1 MATSITTNGK
11 KKISTFKMEFSSKF
25 PYLTIQ
31 FLDQKRKEYDNELNL
46 VSIRTKKGD
55 DISIS
60 GQNKINSLESKF
72 EKTLGIAIEVCY
84 SKNSK
89 LIRTKSNNDKT
100 LSELN
105 KWCEANGCDLILTN
119 KKVLKGKKSVATKSN
134 GKKKVPILELQ
145 DIDLII
151 SEIKALPVKSKI
163 EVTSYKDSIEQWEE
177 FYTIKVKKSIVELK
191 VTRQFFDSYW
201 RAVISRNDLIS
212 SLEIYKEEKDW
223 VRKGN
228 RLYLVQPDEFSYL
241 DESLPTKLKELASLY
256 KSVEDK
262 CIVTARPQRMRNKIE
277 SVLKQFGLEN
287 PKWGLHMCPDGKVN
301 AGKWKGDK
309 IVELSETTG
318 FQNVI
323 FYDDNSKYIRGAKK
337 VVSEKLPNLNFK
349 TVKVI

>member
-1 MATSITTNGK
+1 MV
-11 KKISTFKMEFSSKF
+11 KIDKFNEFDIENNTLYVF
-25 PYLTIQ
+25 D
-31 FLDQKRKEYDNELNL
+31 F
-46 VSIRTKKGD
+46 D
-55 DISIS
+55 D
-60 GQNKINSLESKF
+60 
-72 EKTLGIAIEVCY
+72 TLMVTPRYEDIAIKFLNENLTV
-84 SKNSK
+84 KDLLDRAVK
-89 LIRTKSNNDKT
+89 RIGITKDK
-100 LSELN
+100 
-105 KWCEANGCDLILTN
+105 
-119 KKVLKGKKSVATKSN
+119 
-134 GKKKVPILELQ
+134 
-145 DIDLII
+145 
-151 SEIKALPVKSKI
+151 
-163 EVTSYKDSIEQWEE
+163 
-177 FYTIKVKKSIVELK
+177 LK
-191 VTRQFFDSYW
+191 VQDRRIFVDDP
-201 RAVISRNDLIS
+201 NK
-212 SLEIYKEEKDW
+212 IYKEEKDW

-262 CIVTARPQRMRNKIE
+262 CIVTARPQRMRDKIE

>member
-1 MATSITTNGK
+1 MVKIDKFNEFDIENNTLYVFDFDDTLMVTPRYEDIALKFLNENLTVKDLLDRAVKRIGITK
-11 KKISTFKMEFSSKF
+11 
-25 PYLTIQ
+25 
-31 FLDQKRKEYDNELNL
+31 
-46 VSIRTKKGD
+46 
-55 DISIS
+55 
-60 GQNKINSLESKF
+60 
-72 EKTLGIAIEVCY
+72 
-84 SKNSK
+84 
-89 LIRTKSNNDKT
+89 DK
-100 LSELN
+100 
-105 KWCEANGCDLILTN
+105 
-119 KKVLKGKKSVATKSN
+119 
-134 GKKKVPILELQ
+134 
-145 DIDLII
+145 
-151 SEIKALPVKSKI
+151 
-163 EVTSYKDSIEQWEE
+163 
-177 FYTIKVKKSIVELK
+177 LK
-191 VTRQFFDSYW
+191 VQDRRIFIDDP
-201 RAVISRNDLIS
+201 NK
-212 SLEIYKEEKDW
+212 IYKEEKDW

-241 DESLPTKLKELASLY
+241 DESLPTKLKELANLY

-287 PKWGLHMCPDGKVN
+287 PKWGLHMCPDGKIN

>member
-1 MATSITTNGK
+1 MV
-11 KKISTFKMEFSSKF
+11 KIDKFNEFDIENNTLYVF
-25 PYLTIQ
+25 D
-31 FLDQKRKEYDNELNL
+31 F
-46 VSIRTKKGD
+46 D
-55 DISIS
+55 D
-60 GQNKINSLESKF
+60 
-72 EKTLGIAIEVCY
+72 TLMVTPRYEDIAIKFLNENLTV
-84 SKNSK
+84 KDLLDRAVK
-89 LIRTKSNNDKT
+89 RIGITKDK
-100 LSELN
+100 
-105 KWCEANGCDLILTN
+105 
-119 KKVLKGKKSVATKSN
+119 
-134 GKKKVPILELQ
+134 
-145 DIDLII
+145 
-151 SEIKALPVKSKI
+151 
-163 EVTSYKDSIEQWEE
+163 
-177 FYTIKVKKSIVELK
+177 LK
-191 VTRQFFDSYW
+191 VQDRRIFVDDP
-201 RAVISRNDLIS
+201 NK
-212 SLEIYKEEKDW
+212 IYKEEKDW